1 MALKTYLLAP
11 NFTLEPD
18 GPIRIG
24 NIIADPFR
32 PTKSL
37 SSPLKP
43 PLTAT
48 HTDFECSFTRES
60 SKSLNGSVWA
70 QFLQTASAKVGGGVS
85 KALLSE
91 YTMDSLETTRLKQDL
106 SDEEAELRAVELKV
120 KAAIESGLSG
130 TAPVYMVTGL
140 KIAKGFRLNKSAT
153 STREGNV
160 SAGIPITEEVGAGA
174 DFSASSSRSTGESL
188 QAGSDII
195 FAYQLHVIARKGWWR
210 KRVEAD
216 VYAPKA
222 AFLNIDKQSG
232 GEQEIATKISTPLD
246 LLEVA
251 EENEDDSVQTLEA
264 RDGDEDCVCIAFKEA

>member
-32 PTKSL
+32 PTKPL
-37 SSPLKP
+37 SSPLEP

-48 HTDFECSFTRES
+48 HTDFECSFTRER

-70 QFLQTASAKVGGGVS
+70 QFLQTASAKVGSGVS

-106 SDEEAELRAVELKV
+106 SDEEADLRAREPMV

-130 TAPVYMVTGL
+130 TAPVYMITGL

-188 QAGSDII
+188 RASSDII
-195 FAYQLHVIARKGWWR
+195 FTYQLHVIAQKGW
-210 KRVEAD
+210 
-216 VYAPKA
+216 
-222 AFLNIDKQSG
+222 
-232 GEQEIATKISTPLD
+232 
-246 LLEVA
+246 
-251 EENEDDSVQTLEA
+251 
-264 RDGDEDCVCIAFKEA
+264 